1 MAAAGARVET
11 ANHEEEVRTMTQ
23 RSTRDAAAAQLGGP
37 AIALWLLAVL
47 AVEIELYLWLF
58 ERWYS

>member
-1 MAAAGARVET
+1 
-11 ANHEEEVRTMTQ
+11 MTQ
-23 RSTRDAAAAQLGGP
+23 RSTREAAATEMGGP
-37 AIALWLLAVL
+37 AVVLWLLAVL